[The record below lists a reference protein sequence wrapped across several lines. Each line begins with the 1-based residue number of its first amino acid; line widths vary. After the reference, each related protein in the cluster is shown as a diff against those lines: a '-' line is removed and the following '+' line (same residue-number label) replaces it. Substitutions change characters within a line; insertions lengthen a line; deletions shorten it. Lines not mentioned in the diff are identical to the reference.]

1 MLRIWWAFPSISI
14 GKNLKIKIGLP
25 KNSHKRGGR
34 DSQLRVSAVKL
45 FFGMTAW
52 GVAEGIAERVV
63 PTSLP
68 VIVTRW
74 KDEAFLT
81 LKIGGNLDSLA

>member
-1 MLRIWWAFPSISI
+1 
-14 GKNLKIKIGLP
+14 
-25 KNSHKRGGR
+25 
-34 DSQLRVSAVKL
+34 
-45 FFGMTAW
+45 MTAW
-52 GVAEGIAERVV
+52 GIAEGIAERVV